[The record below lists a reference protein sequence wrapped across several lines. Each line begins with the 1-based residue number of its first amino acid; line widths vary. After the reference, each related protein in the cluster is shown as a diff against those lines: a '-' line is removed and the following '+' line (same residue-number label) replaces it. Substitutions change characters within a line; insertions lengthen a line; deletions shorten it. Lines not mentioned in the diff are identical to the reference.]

1 LKCSETEPK
10 LRLGFVVLQPEL
22 WVLAASFQTWAGEAA
37 FDPHVDFADATI
49 FALWVEK
56 LVPFKAFTRFLFI
69 VYWHGLL
76 LVGQA
81 FGLCARPFEQSWHEP
96 GGAVFCIPS
105 EYPLFAESK
114 R

>member
-1 LKCSETEPK
+1 VTV
-10 LRLGFVVLQPEL
+10 RLGFVVLQPEL
-22 WVLAASFQTWAGEAA
+22 WVFAASLQTWAGEAA
-37 FDPHVDFADATI
+37 FNPHVDFADATV
-49 FALWVEK
+49 FTLWVEK

-81 FGLCARPFEQSWHEP
+81 FGQLDRRNGRGVSREARCFVFLQS
-96 GGAVFCIPS
+96 I
-105 EYPLFAESK
+105 LFLTSLNAN